1 MRGEDKHRIDWMLI
15 AKYISRTISEFENL
29 RLQNWLK
36 SDWEHR
42 QFFEHAKHYYSR
54 EDFPLPDE
62 KQIDR
67 NWTEF
72 YGRMKQNQV
81 RRIWHGIG
89 SVAAMAIL
97 LIGSVWMWKTLLDD
111 SGRLAQQQIL
121 PVNAQAILI
130 LSDGSS
136 VNLENNGEEKTL
148 TDRDV
153 QINRQGKGLVYHPH
167 AGKNADTLFNTVQ
180 VPQGGE
186 YHLILSDGTQ
196 VWLNAQTRFTYPV
209 AFGQGERKVRLEGEA
224 YFEVMPGHTS
234 FLVETQRMN
243 VRVLGTSFNV
253 NAYPDEKITVT
264 TLVSGKV
271 EIQAEEENR
280 VLQPGEQAS
289 RRAGEQGD
297 IQVNRVN
304 PLHYTQWKEGY
315 FSFRDNTLT
324 DIMHVL
330 ARWYEMEYEF
340 ESPDLEQICFFG
352 VLNRRQDMKELLQEF
367 EKTGKVRFEY
377 KGNKVRICAGESGNN
392 GTTI

>member
-1 MRGEDKHRIDWMLI
+1 MQEKDKHQIDWMLI

-36 SDWEHR
+36 SDQKRR
-42 QFFEHAKHYYSR
+42 QFLEHAQHYYLR
-54 EDFPLPDE
+54 EDFPLLDE

-67 NWTEF
+67 IWTEF
-72 YGRMKQNQV
+72 YGRMKQKQV
-81 RRIWHGIG
+81 RRIWNRMG

-97 LIGSVWMWKTLLDD
+97 LIGSVWMWKTLP
-111 SGRLAQQQIL
+111 GRRIQQQQIL
-121 PVNAQAILI
+121 PVNAQVVLT

-136 VNLENNGEEKTL
+136 VSLENNGEEKTL

-153 QINRQGKGLVYHPH
+153 QINQQEKGLVYRPCS
-167 AGKNADTLFNTVQ
+167 GQADTLFNTVQ

-209 AFGQGERKVRLEGEA
+209 AFGQGERRVRLEGEA

-253 NAYPDEKITVT
+253 NAYPDEETTVA
-264 TLVSGKV
+264 TLVRGKV
-271 EIQAEEENR
+271 EVQAGEGYR
-280 VLQPGEQAS
+280 ILQPGDQAS
-289 RRAGEQGD
+289 RRNGEQGN

-315 FSFRDNTLT
+315 FSFRDNTLM

-340 ESPDLEQICFFG
+340 ESPALEQICFFG
-352 VLNRRQDMKELLQEF
+352 VLNRQRDMKELLQEF
-367 EKTGKVRFEY
+367 EKTGKVKFEY
-377 KGNKVRICAGESGNN
+377 EGNKVRICAGECENN
-392 GTTI
+392 GTII